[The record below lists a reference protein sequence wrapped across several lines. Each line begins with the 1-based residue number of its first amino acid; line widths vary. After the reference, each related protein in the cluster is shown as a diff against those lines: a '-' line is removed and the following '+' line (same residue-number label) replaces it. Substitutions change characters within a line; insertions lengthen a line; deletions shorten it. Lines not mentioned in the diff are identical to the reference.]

1 MASIRMTFGI
11 PTIGSAPL
19 FRRGRELAAGWARV
33 LTREAQANWPPSGS
47 FRHDSGRSRK
57 GFQGEATADLALVLT
72 NTATTRKGKSYVE
85 YVHLAGT
92 PRSAVLLPK
101 LVAKLEARVVIPY
114 LQALGRDFIA
124 TRRAATRIV
133 R

>member
-1 MASIRMTFGI
+1 MASIRTTFDL
-11 PTIGSAPL
+11 PAIGLGPL
-19 FRRGRELAAGWARV
+19 FKHGRELAAGWARV

-47 FRHDSGRSRK
+47 FRHDTGRSRK
-57 GFQGEATADLALVLT
+57 GFQGESTAYLGLVLY

-92 PRSAVLLPK
+92 PRSDVLLPK
-101 LVAKLEARVVIPY
+101 LVAKLEARVAIPY

>member
-1 MASIRMTFGI
+1 MASFRTTFDL
-11 PTIGSAPL
+11 PAIGLGPL
-19 FRRGRELAAGWARV
+19 FKRGRELAAGWARV

-47 FRHDSGRSRK
+47 FRHDTGRSRK
-57 GFQGEATADLALVLT
+57 GFQGESTAYLGLVLY

-92 PRSAVLLPK
+92 PRSDVLLPK
-101 LVAKLEARVVIPY
+101 LVAKLEARVAIPY